1 VSSNYEVGYC
11 KPPKA
16 TQFQVGNSGHKK
28 GRPKGSKN
36 TLKMFLELAEQK
48 ITLQE
53 NGETQRITKRAAALK
68 QLLNKA
74 LKGNTHAMQMVID
87 LLFKAEAKNEELEN
101 IKTAIKSEDMHIL
114 NRAIQRRGG
123 RGFRVKKEY

>member
-1 VSSNYEVGYC
+1 MSNNYEIGYC

-16 TQFQVGNSGHKK
+16 TQFQPGNSGHKK

-74 LKGNTHAMQMVID
+74 MKGNTSAMQMVID
-87 LLFKAEAKNEELEN
+87 LLVKAEEKNEELEN
-101 IKTAIKSEDMHIL
+101 IKSVIKADDMNIL

-123 RGFRVKKEY
+123 RGFRVKSG